1 MTSLPVKLDRLFL
14 PIVLATALALTACS
28 SKNKGDDLDTDAAAL
43 TADDSGGGVDAD
55 PDLSLGGG
63 DGAGAVSPDLAKE
76 ELSQGDLSATGSAGA
91 PSDLNL
97 DAPPPDVG
105 ASGAPPSPD
114 IPSPDLSMADNGV
127 PPPPPDSMV
136 PPDAP
141 AMSGGDAEI
150 TDLRYSSQDG
160 GNVVIVTSQP
170 ASYRTREVPERNQ
183 VVVEIENARLPAKFK
198 RPYITKDFQQPLT
211 SMNAYQDAGSTTV
224 RVVLQFKTPTRA
236 DVAQNGRTLTVMS
249 SSGASAM
256 SAPEPESGAVSTA
269 AVSSGGAQGG
279 SDDPRILP
287 AAAIDGTGYDNLRFY
302 GRPISVEVRDTP
314 IRDVI
319 NLIAEQSGANIILSN
334 DVDGTISLKLRQIPW
349 DQALLMAMKTKNLGY
364 VRQGSILRIAPYEA
378 LQKETEAARR
388 VSDAQKAA
396 EPLRVKIIPVS
407 YAKVDALEKQIIP
420 FLTLNRGRVVGDTR
434 TNSVVVTDTPEVLE
448 RIQNLVRTLD
458 TPPLQVLIEGK
469 VVEARETFGREVGV
483 NWGFSGQDVDMGG
496 KLFNNQTTVTN
507 GRLEVLGLN
516 SSFRFGTFDVFGD
529 LNATLSL
536 FEREDLVHV
545 VSSPR
550 VVALNNEQA
559 SIVQGTNI
567 GVQQITQ
574 TAGQTTLTTSYQPVE
589 MRLEVTPQVT
599 SESDIILTLN
609 IKREFASNRINN
621 QSPDIN
627 RREAKTKVLVRNG
640 QTAVVGGVYQADT
653 NDVENGVPWLRNIP
667 VLGWLFKKKSISNE
681 KSELLVFLTPRILN
695 AESSMPKGSTL

>member
-1 MTSLPVKLDRLFL
+1 MTSLHVKLDRLFL
-14 PIVLATALALTACS
+14 PIVLATALVITACS
-28 SKNKGDDLDTDAAAL
+28 SNNKSDDLDTDAAAIS
-43 TADDSGGGVDAD
+43 ADAGGGGED
-55 PDLSLGGG
+55 PDLSLADGSSGG
-63 DGAGAVSPDLAKE
+63 VSPDLAKE
-76 ELSQGDLSATGSAGA
+76 ELA
-91 PSDLNL
+91 PGGEAAAANAAANDVPSELNL
-97 DAPPPDVG
+97 DAPAPAAG
-105 ASGAPPSPD
+105 ATTGAPPSID
-114 IPSPDLSMADNGV
+114 VPSPEISTATNDV
-127 PPPPPDSMV
+127 PPPPPDAM
-136 PPDAP
+136 AP
-141 AMSGGDAEI
+141 TEASAPQAASGGLGGDVEI

-211 SMNAYQDAGSTTV
+211 SMNAYQDSGSTTV
-224 RVVLQFKTPTRA
+224 RVVLQFKQPTRA
-236 DVAQNGRTLTVMS
+236 DVAQSGRTLTVMS
-249 SSGASAM
+249 SGAGF
-256 SAPEPESGAVSTA
+256 APEPEAVNTA
-269 AVSSGGAQGG
+269 AANEPGG
-279 SDDPRILP
+279 SNDPRILP
-287 AAAIDGTGYDNLRFY
+287 ASAIDGTGYDNLRFY

-319 NLIAEQSGANIILSN
+319 NLIAEQSGANIVLSN

-349 DQALLMAMKTKNLGY
+349 DQALLMAMKSKNLGY
-364 VRQGSILRIAPYEA
+364 VRQGSILRIAPYDA
-378 LQKETEAARR
+378 LQRETEAARK
-388 VSDAQKAA
+388 VVEAQRAA

-407 YAKVDALEKQIIP
+407 YAKVDALEKQITP
-420 FLTLNRGRVVGDTR
+420 FLTTGRGRVVGDLR

-469 VVEARETFGREVGV
+469 VVEARETFGRDVGV
-483 NWGFSGQDVDMGG
+483 NWNFSGQDVDIGG
-496 KLFNNQTTVTN
+496 KLFNNQTSVTN

-529 LNATLSL
+529 LAATLAL
-536 FEREDLVHV
+536 FEKEDLVHV

-550 VVALNNEQA
+550 VVALNNELA
-559 SIVQGTNI
+559 SIIQGTNI
-567 GVQQITQ
+567 GVQQVTQ
-574 TAGQTTLTTSYQPVE
+574 TAGQTTLTTNYQPVE

-599 SESDIILTLN
+599 SESDIILALN

-621 QSPDIN
+621 QAPDIN

-653 NDVENGVPWLRNIP
+653 SDVDNGVPWLRNIP
-667 VLGWLFKKKSISNE
+667 VIGWLFKKKSINNE